1 MTEIQNGI
9 NAAIKKEGIKKGI
22 ILGAIILALNIF
34 TYYFITAIVTSPVMI
49 FFGLGVFQFILP
61 LAFSVVFSILIRQNI
76 GGYWSFRQAVQGVFI
91 MFLISFAILTIGRD
105 WIFGKLIEPNMLT
118 KTEIAIENSERISY
132 KQQGLS
138 HDKIEIKIAEKKQQ
152 FAMQKKAT
160 FLDLVEGYITTIL
173 LLSVLAMLFSLVLR
187 REIVQTARPL

>member
-1 MTEIQNGI
+1 
-9 NAAIKKEGIKKGI
+9 
-22 ILGAIILALNIF
+22 
-34 TYYFITAIVTSPVMI
+34 VMI